1 MIVCATRMAF
11 ISIPAKHNWPSQNGR
26 LGKYSRFVVAV
37 PKFHWARFMCAPL
50 VWFGL
55 CGTSLATNTIVFRMV
70 FFFIIISSVVFYIRH
85 TPTVEV
91 DCRTGY
97 SYQIPLQMTRLFCC
111 DVVLEIIFPICR
123 TQIAYQK
130 HKRFISAYLYY
141 FPNGQ

>member
-70 FFFIIISSVVFYIRH
+70 FFLLLFLLWSSIFATHQRSKL
-85 TPTVEV
+85 TVEPGTV
-91 DCRTGY
+91 IKFLC
-97 SYQIPLQMTRLFCC
+97 
-111 DVVLEIIFPICR
+111 
-123 TQIAYQK
+123 K
-130 HKRFISAYLYY
+130 
-141 FPNGQ
+141 

>member
-1 MIVCATRMAF
+1 MPIQMIVCATRMAF

-70 FFFIIISSVVFYIRH
+70 FFIIIISSVVFYIRH
-85 TPTVEV
+85 TPTAKV

-111 DVVLEIIFPICR
+111 DVVL
-123 TQIAYQK
+123 
-130 HKRFISAYLYY
+130 
-141 FPNGQ
+141 